1 VTRVEMPRSG
11 YTQVRTFT
19 YLAGKLVSKTEPESG
34 TTSYNYNGHG
44 TLASKT
50 DARNQTVT
58 YGYDLNKR
66 MTSKYGATLY
76 YDTNPFGASEN
87 TWGRLAATEYA
98 GPYGAAFRESYGYTR
113 GGRMKWK
120 RLTTGDGA
128 ALEASWQWD
137 NEGRMTRVTYPL
149 NEAEYTYSYD
159 TMGRLSGMVNAQTG
173 QAVAGEAQ
181 YNVAGQMT
189 SLSYLGYSE
198 ARQYNTRLQ
207 LTRITASGYQLPA
220 VDLEYRYSAT
230 ANDGRITQTKDW
242 GAP

>member
-1 VTRVEMPRSG
+1 MPRSG

-50 DARNQTVT
+50 DARNQTVS

-66 MTSKYGATLY
+66 MTSKYARHAVLRHEPLRSVGKHL
-76 YDTNPFGASEN
+76 
-87 TWGRLAATEYA
+87 GRLAATAYA

-128 ALEASWQWD
+128 TLEASWQWD
-137 NEGRMTRVTYPL
+137 NEGRMTRVSYPL

-159 TMGRLSGMVNAQTG
+159 TMGRLSGMVVSWAKYNMPGRLTSTSVSQLLEKL
-173 QAVAGEAQ
+173 QAK
-181 YNVAGQMT
+181 
-189 SLSYLGYSE
+189 LD
-198 ARQYNTRLQ
+198 RLQ
-207 LTRITASGYQLPA
+207 KEAGNSR
-220 VDLEYRYSAT
+220 RSA
-230 ANDGRITQTKDW
+230 
-242 GAP
+242 